1 LIALALNVLETEAAI
16 YYEEFMELFIQL
28 TLTGLTNGA
37 ILALAA
43 LGFVL
48 IYKSSDV
55 INFAQGEF
63 LLVGAYLTFS
73 MVAEVG
79 LAWSLGVV
87 VTLLLSIVLGVL
99 VERFVLRPLIG
110 EPIISVIMITI
121 GLSSVMRAIVNAIWG
136 TTGKPFPP
144 FIPSQ
149 PVQILGAT
157 VGADRLWGIAIAI
170 LLLGVF
176 TVFFR
181 RSKEGIAMRAVADD
195 QQAALSMGISVKK
208 IFAWSWSIA
217 AVTAAIAGGLVAN
230 IVGVSGE
237 LASFGLRVF
246 PVVILGGLDSIPGAI
261 IGGVIIG
268 LLETYTGGYIGQGL
282 NQVLPFIVL
291 ILILMVRPYGLF
303 GQEIIERV

>member
-1 LIALALNVLETEAAI
+1 
-16 YYEEFMELFIQL
+16 MELFIQL

-63 LLVGAYLTFS
+63 LLIGAYVTYAMIAQFGLHWAPG
-73 MVAEVG
+73 MV
-79 LAWSLGVV
+79 L
-87 VTLLLSIVLGVL
+87 TLLIAVALGVL
-99 VERFVLRPLIG
+99 VERLVLRPMIG
-110 EPIISVIMITI
+110 EPIISIIMVTI
-121 GLSSVMRAIVNAIWG
+121 GLSSLLRAIVSAIWG
-136 TTGKPFPP
+136 NLPRAFPA
-144 FIPSQ
+144 FIPSH
-149 PVQILGAT
+149 PLNVLGAT
-157 VGADRLWGIAIAI
+157 IGADRVWAIVIAVLMLA
-170 LLLGVF
+170 LF
-176 TVFFR
+176 TLFFR

-195 QQAALSMGISVKK
+195 QPAALSMGISVRR
-208 IFAWSWSIA
+208 IFAWAWSIA
-217 AVTAAIAGGLVAN
+217 AASAAIGGALVAN
-230 IVGVSGE
+230 IVGVGPE
-237 LASFGLRVF
+237 LSNFGLRVF

-261 IGGVIIG
+261 LGGVIIG

-291 ILILMVRPYGLF
+291 IIILMIRPYGLF

>member
-1 LIALALNVLETEAAI
+1 
-16 YYEEFMELFIQL
+16 MDLFIQL

-37 ILALAA
+37 ILSLAA

-63 LLVGAYLTFS
+63 LLVGAYVIFA
-73 MVAEVG
+73 MVAQFG
-79 LAWSLGVV
+79 LVWPAGVLFTILV
-87 VTLLLSIVLGVL
+87 AIALGVL
-99 VERFVLRPLIG
+99 VERLVLRPLIG
-110 EPIISVIMITI
+110 EPIISVIMVTI
-121 GLSSVMRAIVNAIWG
+121 GLSSLLRALVSTVWG
-136 TTGKPFPP
+136 NQPRAFPP

-149 PVQILGAT
+149 PVKILSAT
-157 VGADRLWGIAIAI
+157 VGADRLWAIAIAI
-170 LLLGVF
+170 VLLISISL
-176 TVFFR
+176 FFR
-181 RSKEGIAMRAVADD
+181 RSREGIAMRAVADD
-195 QQAALSMGISVKK
+195 QQASLSMGISVKK
-208 IFAWSWSIA
+208 IFSWAWSIA
-217 AVTAAIAGGLVAN
+217 AVTAALGGALVAN

-237 LASFGLRVF
+237 VSVFGLRVF
-246 PVVILGGLDSIPGAI
+246 PVVILGGLDSVPGAI

-268 LLETYTGGYIGQGL
+268 LLEAYTGGYIGQGL

>member
-1 LIALALNVLETEAAI
+1 
-16 YYEEFMELFIQL
+16 MELFIQL

-37 ILALAA
+37 VLSLAA

-63 LLVGAYLTFS
+63 LLVGAYLTYA
-73 MVAEVG
+73 MVAQFGIFWPIGVLLTMV
-79 LAWSLGVV
+79 LAVILG
-87 VTLLLSIVLGVL
+87 IL
-99 VERFVLRPLIG
+99 VERFVLRPMIG
-110 EPIISVIMITI
+110 EPIISVIMVTI
-121 GLSSVMRAIVNAIWG
+121 GLSSVLKAIVNAIWG
-136 TTGKPFPP
+136 TYGRPFPA
-144 FIPSQ
+144 FIPSE

-157 VGADRLWGIAIAI
+157 IGLDRLWAI
-170 LLLGVF
+170 LISLVLLSVF
-176 TVFFR
+176 TIFFR
-181 RSKEGIAMRAVADD
+181 RSKEGVAMRAVADD
-195 QQAALSMGISVKK
+195 QQASLSMGISVKR
-208 IFAWSWSIA
+208 IFAWAWSIA
-217 AVTAAIAGGLVAN
+217 AVTAAIAGGMVAN

-261 IGGVIIG
+261 IGGMIIG
-268 LLETYTGGYIGQGL
+268 LLETYTGGIGQGL

-291 ILILMVRPYGLF
+291 IMILMVRPYGLF

>member
-1 LIALALNVLETEAAI
+1 
-16 YYEEFMELFIQL
+16 MELFIQL

-63 LLVGAYLTFS
+63 LLVGAYVTFGLI
-73 MVAEVG
+73 AQYG
-79 LAWSLGVV
+79 LAWPIGMILTLVVSVAIGVV
-87 VTLLLSIVLGVL
+87 V
-99 VERFVLRPLIG
+99 ERLVLRPLIG
-110 EPIISVIMITI
+110 EPIISVIMVTI
-121 GLSSVMRAIVNAIWG
+121 GLSSLLRAIVNTIWG
-136 TTGKPFPP
+136 TLPRSFPA

-149 PVQILGAT
+149 PVNILNAT
-157 VGADRLWGIAIAI
+157 IGADRLWAIVIAIVM
-170 LLLGVF
+170 LGLF
-176 TVFFR
+176 TFFFR
-181 RSKEGIAMRAVADD
+181 RSREGIAMRAVADD
-195 QQAALSMGISVKK
+195 QQAALSMGISVKR
-208 IFAWSWSIA
+208 IFAWAWSIA
-217 AVTAAIAGGLVAN
+217 AVSAAVAGALIAN

-237 LASFGLRVF
+237 LSIFGLRVF

-268 LLETYTGGYIGQGL
+268 VLEAYTGGYIGQGL
-282 NQVLPFIVL
+282 NTIIPFIVL

>member
-1 LIALALNVLETEAAI
+1 
-16 YYEEFMELFIQL
+16 MELFIQL

-48 IYKSSDV
+48 IYKASDV

-63 LLVGAYLTFS
+63 LLVGGYVTYAMIGQF
-73 MVAEVG
+73 G
-79 LAWSLGVV
+79 LAWPIGMLITIAVAIGLGA
-87 VTLLLSIVLGVL
+87 L

-110 EPIISVIMITI
+110 EPIISVIMVTI
-121 GLSSVMRAIVNAIWG
+121 GLSSLLKAIVSTIWG
-136 TTGKPFPP
+136 NQPKAFPS
-144 FIPSQ
+144 FIPSE
-149 PVQILGAT
+149 PVDVLGAT
-157 VGADRLWGIAIAI
+157 VGADRLWAIVIAII
-170 LLLGVF
+170 MLGLF
-176 TVFFR
+176 TFFFR

-208 IFAWSWSIA
+208 IFAWAWSIA
-217 AVTAAIAGGLVAN
+217 AISAAVGGALVAN
-230 IVGVSGE
+230 IVGVSQE
-237 LASFGLRVF
+237 LSHFGLRVF

-261 IGGVIIG
+261 IGGIIIG
-268 LLETYTGGYIGQGL
+268 LLETYTGGYIGMGL
-282 NQVLPFIVL
+282 NQVVPFIVL

>member
-1 LIALALNVLETEAAI
+1 
-16 YYEEFMELFIQL
+16 MDLFIQL

-63 LLVGAYLTFS
+63 LLIGAYVIYAMVVQFGLHWTLGMFLT
-73 MVAEVG
+73 MVVAV
-79 LAWSLGVV
+79 ALGVV
-87 VTLLLSIVLGVL
+87 V
-99 VERFVLRPLIG
+99 ERLVLRPMIG
-110 EPIISVIMITI
+110 EPIISVIMVTI
-121 GLSSVMRAIVNAIWG
+121 GLSSLLKAIVSAIWG
-136 TTGKPFPP
+136 NVPRAFPS
-144 FIPSQ
+144 FIPSE
-149 PVQILGAT
+149 PVSILGAT
-157 VGADRLWGIAIAI
+157 VGEDRLWSILIAI
-170 LLLGVF
+170 LLLSIF
-176 TVFFR
+176 TLFFR

-208 IFAWSWSIA
+208 IFAWAWSIA
-217 AVTAAIAGGLVAN
+217 AATAAIGGALVAN

-237 LASFGLRVF
+237 LAGFGLRVF

-261 IGGVIIG
+261 VGGIIIG
-268 LLETYTGGYIGQGL
+268 LLESYTGGYIGQGL
-282 NQVLPFIVL
+282 NQVLPFVVL
-291 ILILMVRPYGLF
+291 IIILMLRPYGLF

>member
-1 LIALALNVLETEAAI
+1 
-16 YYEEFMELFIQL
+16 MELFIQL

-37 ILALAA
+37 VLSLAA

-63 LLVGAYLTFS
+63 LLVGAYLTYA
-73 MVAEVG
+73 MVAQFG
-79 LAWSLGVV
+79 IAWPIGVLLTMVMAIILG
-87 VTLLLSIVLGVL
+87 IL
-99 VERFVLRPLIG
+99 VERFVLRPMIG
-110 EPIISVIMITI
+110 EPIISVIMVTI
-121 GLSSVMRAIVNAIWG
+121 GLSSVMKAIVNAIWG
-136 TTGKPFPP
+136 TYGRPFPP
-144 FIPSQ
+144 FIPSR
-149 PVQILGAT
+149 PVQIFGAT
-157 VGADRLWGIAIAI
+157 IGMDRLWAI
-170 LLLGVF
+170 LISLVLLGIF

-181 RSKEGIAMRAVADD
+181 RSKQGVAMRAVADD
-195 QQAALSMGISVKK
+195 QQASLSMGISVKR
-208 IFAWSWSIA
+208 IFAWAWSIA
-217 AVTAAIAGGLVAN
+217 AVTAAIAGGIVAN

-261 IGGVIIG
+261 IGGMIIG

-291 ILILMVRPYGLF
+291 IMILMVRPYGLF